1 MANTYICFK
10 DVNFHPERAMQIN
23 LELFTCVIL
32 WFLLCIEGV
41 PILLKNLLN
50 VAMDSQTVFK
60 SKTFLNTSINL
71 FEERGYILFC
81 LCFCVIFLFVLC
93 LFVGFFC

>member
-1 MANTYICFK
+1 
-10 DVNFHPERAMQIN
+10 MQIN

-41 PILLKNLLN
+41 PILWKNLLN
-50 VAMDSQTVFK
+50 VVMYSQTVFK
-60 SKTFLNTSINL
+60 SKAFLNTSINL
-71 FEERGYILFC
+71 FEKRGYVLFC

-93 LFVGFFC
+93 LLVFLLFFFW